1 MLKIENGKKIL
12 VTPVSAED
20 IKDLRVGDIV
30 YLSGT
35 LTTGRDDVHRRV
47 LCEGLKSP
55 YDYRDGAIFH
65 AGPIIREEPG
75 KNTMISVGPTS
86 SIRMEAYEKD
96 FIKETGVRVIIGKG
110 GMGPLTSEGCKE
122 YKAIHCVFVGGC
134 AVSAA
139 CHVNEIKNVY
149 WRDLGMPEAEW
160 ELDVSE
166 FGPLIVSID
175 TEGNNMFVENKA
187 YFASRK
193 EECEAPVIDSVKDY
207 LLIEEDAPAVY
218 DPNIYVVED

>member
-12 VTPVSAED
+12 VTPISEED
-20 IKDLRVGDIV
+20 IKDLRAGDIV
-30 YLSGT
+30 YLSGI

-47 LCEGLKSP
+47 LKEGLKSP
-55 YDYRDGAIFH
+55 HDFRDGAIFH

-75 KNTMISVGPTS
+75 NNQMVSVGPTS

-96 FIKETGVRVIIGKG
+96 FIRETGVKVIIGKG
-110 GMGPLTSEGCKE
+110 GMGPLTSEGCRL
-122 YKAIHCVFVGGC
+122 YKAIHCVFIGGC

-139 CHVNEIKNVY
+139 SHVKKIQDVF

-160 ELDVSE
+160 VMEVEE
-166 FGPLIVSID
+166 FGPLIISID
-175 TEGNNMFVENKA
+175 TEGNNMFVENKE

-193 EECEAPVIDSVKDY
+193 EECEAPVIESVKDY
-207 LLIEEDAPAVY
+207 LLIEENAPQVY
-218 DPNIYVVED
+218 DPFVYRE